1 MDSTKFSKPISLKRI
16 QLDDGFWKPEMELV
30 RKEVIPYQWENV
42 KRQSTRGSTKLLHA

>member
-16 QLDDGFWKPEMELV
+16 QLDDGLEARDGVGKKGSNSLSV
-30 RKEVIPYQWENV
+30 GNV